1 MQDVYVCVC
10 SVGKRCQNNAIFSR
24 LERCSCALPRRQG
37 GIEGGGDVAALSP
50 TPRLNPD
57 DAKLWTRSWGRRFIR
72 RTSLKHRPCCN
83 FTLGRSWG
91 GSKKNKDGSRD
102 AAIEPAPCV
111 VASLP
116 LWKHMHIALQP
127 SMHAGPGIGDA
138 DFKNKGTRH
147 RWY

>member
-72 RTSLKHRPCCN
+72 RTVFEASALLQFHSRQK
-83 FTLGRSWG
+83 LGRQQKEQRREQG
-91 GSKKNKDGSRD
+91 RCNRAGAKCRG
-102 AAIEPAPCV
+102 EPAPV
-111 VASLP
+111 EA
-116 LWKHMHIALQP
+116 
-127 SMHAGPGIGDA
+127 HAYCA
-138 DFKNKGTRH
+138 AAVYACRTRH
-147 RWY
+147 R